1 MIIFVLI
8 LMVRKQY
15 SKSNIK
21 DLINSCSFLNG
32 LLDKKSNVVEE
43 NDLLFVNKN
52 LVAIRFE
59 GNLVPSLKML
69 ISKTDLLPKVV
80 VDRGAIRFVVKGADI
95 MRPGIISADSFQKSE
110 FVVIVDE
117 NYGKPL
123 AVGKSLFDSKTL
135 LDMKEGKVLLNLHQ
149 IGDKYWEKSQ

>member
-1 MIIFVLI
+1 
-8 LMVRKQY
+8 MVRKQY
-15 SKSNIK
+15 SKSDIR
-21 DLINSCSFLNG
+21 DLIASCSFLDG

-43 NDLLFVNKN
+43 DDLLFVNKN

-80 VDRGAIRFVVKGADI
+80 VDKGAIKFVVKGADV
-95 MRPGIISADSFQKSE
+95 MRPGIVSVGSFQCSD

-117 NYGKPL
+117 TYGKPL

-135 LDMKEGKVLLNLHQ
+135 LEMKEGKVLLNLHQ
-149 IGDKYWEKSQ
+149 IGDKFWEKSQ